1 MASRIVR
8 TTLGLPADLIEA
20 ADRLVRKGGARSR
33 NQLVAAALQRELEL
47 RQRAA
52 VDASIAD
59 MASDVAYLEDID
71 RMMREFARA
80 DDESLMPRSKRR

>member
-1 MASRIVR
+1 MATRIVR
-8 TTLGLPADLIEA
+8 TSLGIPADLIEA

-33 NQLVAAALQRELEL
+33 NELVAAALRRELEL

-59 MASDVAYLEDID
+59 MASDAAYLEDVD

-80 DDESLMPRSKRR
+80 DEESLTPPSKRR